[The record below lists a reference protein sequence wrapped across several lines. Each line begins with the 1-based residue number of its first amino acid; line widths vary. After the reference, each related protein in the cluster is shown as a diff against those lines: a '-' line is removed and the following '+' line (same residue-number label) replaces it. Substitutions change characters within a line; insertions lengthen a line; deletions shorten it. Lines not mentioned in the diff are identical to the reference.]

1 MAEFYRYVIKG
12 KQQEYL
18 CLLVFIQIWLFEI
31 GMFLLV
37 SVGAV
42 VVGSTLICLLVSL
55 DSAQMK
61 SNDCDKV
68 CDDVEGKMKIMHIWN
83 SKTVSAL
90 CLLTI
95 FPTFLQISCEG
106 VQWEPLNKV
115 LYIVQF
121 VLLQI
126 PFIL

>member
-1 MAEFYRYVIKG
+1 
-12 KQQEYL
+12 
-18 CLLVFIQIWLFEI
+18 
-31 GMFLLV
+31 MFLLV